1 MCKKHTEKRIDSID
15 NENDEVED
23 NEEEDDDSGMTR
35 EEFERKFRK
44 HMERRSEAYRKMG
57 TVDEPRE

>member
-1 MCKKHTEKRIDSID
+1 MCKKHTED
-15 NENDEVED
+15 NEIEGNSSTDDNSECED
-23 NEEEDDDSGMTR
+23 GMTR

-44 HMERRSEAYRKMG
+44 HMERRREAYVKMG